1 MRKVIATLA
10 ITALLQAALAAAPS
24 WSTAK
29 AQTYSPTQS
38 SCIVKCV
45 REGGTKD
52 KCISQCTK

>member
-1 MRKVIATLA
+1 MRTVINTLA
-10 ITALLQAALAAAPS
+10 ISALLQVTLAAAPS
-24 WSTAK
+24 WSTAE